1 MEPYYYYHND
11 QITVIIMITLC
22 RPSCVCVSVSSS
34 RTHTRF
40 LLQEKGSD
48 AHFKEERKETAA
60 DGRQPAD
67 GFWGTEKKK
76 KKTLRDLHKPPSWK
90 EKRRI
95 GTLEDKNKRKPI
107 LLQRS
112 RALNPATLK
121 ENVLKL
127 RARPLN
133 LQTDDFTLTELCDV
147 GFIHFL
153 QPLIFRYERFNYIKV
168 VKDEDI

>member
-1 MEPYYYYHND
+1 MEPYYYYYND
-11 QITVIIMITLC
+11 QITVIIMIIMITLC

-76 KKTLRDLHKPPSWK
+76 TLRDLHKPPSWK

-112 RALNPATLK
+112 RALNLATLK

-127 RARPLN
+127 WVRPLN
-133 LQTDDFTLTELCDV
+133 LQTDNFRLTE
-147 GFIHFL
+147 
-153 QPLIFRYERFNYIKV
+153 
-168 VKDEDI
+168 